1 MAGKNN
7 ADRSIGYMQQPIS
20 ADNAAFEELFRQH
33 FVSLCTIAY
42 YVVEDKDAA
51 RDIVQDFFLGYW
63 NKRHQIKI
71 THDFKSYASKAVRYT
86 AITSLKKSGRMKLQE
101 LEVMDGLAAQ
111 FAVDDVESREQQYNV
126 LWEALNKMPEQR
138 RKVFL
143 MSNQDKV
150 KYKDI
155 ALQLGISVN
164 TVKTHIRLALQF
176 LRMECKWVMPAL
188 TWVIGLEWLS
198 SFFKSFN

>member
-1 MAGKNN
+1 MH
-7 ADRSIGYMQQPIS
+7 QPIS
-20 ADNAAFEELFRQH
+20 DDNAAFEELFRQH

-42 YVVEDKDAA
+42 YVVDDKDAA

-71 THDFKSYASKAVRYT
+71 THDFKSYATKAIRYS
-86 AITSLKKSGRMKLQE
+86 AITFLKKSGRMKLEE
-101 LEVMDGLAAQ
+101 LEVMDGLAQQ
-111 FAVDDVESREQQYNV
+111 FAVEDGESRENHYNA
-126 LWEALNKMPEQR
+126 LWEALSKMPEQR
-138 RKVFL
+138 RKIFL

-176 LRMECKWVMPAL
+176 LRVECKWMMASVLLLPCLKLLAL
-188 TWVIGLEWLS
+188 
-198 SFFKSFN
+198 FFKSFN